1 MKKIFLK
8 IRIIMTNISRIIMS
22 FLFINLSSLF
32 QNNAQAT
39 NTNVNEPIIITCYV
53 AGPQNTKENFV
64 DPRKLELIDSMNL
77 EKVFIIAVPVVIVI
91 ALISLIIIKK
101 KKSKKEKKDVKKG

>member
-39 NTNVNEPIIITCYV
+39 NTNVNEPIIITCYYT
-53 AGPQNTKENFV
+53 GPQSTKETLV
-64 DPRKLELIDSMNL
+64 DSMNL

-91 ALISLIIIKK
+91 VLVSLIIIKK

>member
-22 FLFINLSSLF
+22 LLFINLSSLF

-39 NTNVNEPIIITCYV
+39 NTNVNEPIIIT
-53 AGPQNTKENFV
+53 KEALV
-64 DPRKLELIDSMNL
+64 DSMNL

-91 ALISLIIIKK
+91 ALVSLIIIKK
-101 KKSKKEKKDVKKG
+101 KKSKKEKEDVKKG

>member
-32 QNNAQAT
+32 QNNAKAT
-39 NTNVNEPIIITCYV
+39 NTNVNEPIIITCYD
-53 AGPQNTKENFV
+53 AGPQNTKESLV
-64 DPRKLELIDSMNL
+64 DSMNL

>member
-1 MKKIFLK
+1 MKKIFFK

-39 NTNVNEPIIITCYV
+39 NTNVNEPIIITCYD
-53 AGPQNTKENFV
+53 AGPPNTKEALV
-64 DPRKLELIDSMNL
+64 DSMNL

>member
-1 MKKIFLK
+1 M
-8 IRIIMTNISRIIMS
+8 
-22 FLFINLSSLF
+22 SSLF

-39 NTNVNEPIIITCYV
+39 NTNVNEPIITCYF
-53 AGPQNTKENFV
+53 AGPPSTKET
-64 DPRKLELIDSMNL
+64 LIDSMNL

-91 ALISLIIIKK
+91 ALVSLIIIKK

>member
-39 NTNVNEPIIITCYV
+39 NVNEPIIITCYV
-53 AGPQNTKENFV
+53 AGPTNTKEALV
-64 DPRKLELIDSMNL
+64 DSMDL

-91 ALISLIIIKK
+91 ALVSLIIIKK
-101 KKSKKEKKDVKKG
+101 KKSKKEKEDVKKG